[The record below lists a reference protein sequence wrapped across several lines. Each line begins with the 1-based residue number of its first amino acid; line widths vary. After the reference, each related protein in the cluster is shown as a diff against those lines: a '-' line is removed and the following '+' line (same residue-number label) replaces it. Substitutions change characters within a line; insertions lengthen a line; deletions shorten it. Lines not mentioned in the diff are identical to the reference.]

1 MNAGTLGILL
11 LGFAVLIILGMW
23 GWLAAAKAVV
33 DSSNPV
39 LAAITVYGFFFGA
52 LITGGVFTYFVWRI
66 RHG

>member
-39 LAAITVYGFFFGA
+39 LAAITVYGFSSE
-52 LITGGVFTYFVWRI
+52 L
-66 RHG
+66 